1 MDIDQLT
8 PEQIEL
14 SFKLCDILSLEDL
27 TVAATVLSGYNWNI
41 EVFLWLSQKAV
52 NELQVGSV
60 QQSHLSTP
68 PLKKP
73 NYPIEES

>member
-41 EVFLWLSQKAV
+41 EVILLLSRK
-52 NELQVGSV
+52 
-60 QQSHLSTP
+60 QSMNSKSATF
-68 PLKKP
+68 
-73 NYPIEES
+73 NRAT